1 MPDLVRPADSAYMWN
16 EEGVY
21 GEQWYKDLTPN
32 VSCMFALPSF
42 LSVLSTDR
50 TSTDF

>member
-21 GEQWYKDLTPN
+21 VEQWYKDLTPN
-32 VSCMFALPSF
+32 VSCVFAFASF
-42 LSVLSTDR
+42 LPIPLTDR